1 MATKKAARRPTKK
14 SAQPSSEESVEK
26 SAKKKTTKAP
36 RERLSAEKMS
46 AQHREISISEFF
58 TKNRHLLGFDNA
70 SRALLTSVKEA
81 VDNSLDACEEAG
93 ILPDLKVVIEPLQ
106 EGRYRMTVEDNGP
119 GIVKS
124 SLPKVFGKLLY
135 GSKFHR
141 MRQSRGQQGIGIS
154 AAGMYGQLTTGQ
166 PVHVISKTGKGRKAY
181 ALDIRIDTAANKPL
195 IQNETE
201 AEWPDKEHG
210 TAVSIEMEASYK
222 GGKRSIDEFL
232 QDVAF
237 ANPHLRLEYWP
248 PGKKPVVY
256 PRIRPEL
263 PPESKEIKP
272 HPYGVELGLLMRMM
286 QQSSATTVSNFMQ
299 AEFSRVSAAVAQE
312 ILEKAKVSARL
323 APNKITREQAEK
335 VYRAIADTKIKA
347 PPTNCLAPIGEAAML
362 EGLQGLLVQQHIQAE
377 EAKLRRKAEEAG
389 APLDEDAAEQAEA
402 KVTEAL
408 QAVKRVADEDDEEAE
423 AFEPSQNGAGPA
435 SGSVG
440 GEKMPLPKAGVIELF
455 GHQAFLTAVT
465 RGPRVYRGNPF
476 QVEAALA
483 YGGELA
489 GDQLAQVYRFANRV
503 PLLYQQGACAM
514 TQAVVRTNW
523 KSYDVDQ
530 SRGALP
536 AGPLIVMVHIA
547 SVWVPFTSEAKE
559 AVAHYDEIIGELKF
573 ALQEC
578 GRRLARHIRR
588 KRRIADAEKKQRYI
602 EKYIP
607 HIGFALQDILGLN
620 DKRRDDVVEELTG
633 ILERSRRM

>member
-1 MATKKAARRPTKK
+1 MAKKKAAPRPAKK
-14 SAQPSSEESVEK
+14 STSKGKAKSSKAKTKAATDSKATESRG
-26 SAKKKTTKAP
+26 KKKPPA

-46 AQHREISISEFF
+46 EQHREISISEFF

-93 ILPDLKVVIEPLQ
+93 ILPEIKVVLAQ
-106 EGRYRMTVEDNGP
+106 TQDNRYRMTVEDNGP

-181 ALDIRIDTAANKPL
+181 ALDIRIDTASNKPVIL
-195 IQNETE
+195 NDREE
-201 AEWPDKEHG
+201 EWLEKNHG
-210 TAVSIEMEASYK
+210 TVVSIEMEASYK

-248 PGKKPVVY
+248 PNKKPIVY
-256 PRIRPEL
+256 PRISNEL
-263 PPESKEIKP
+263 PPETKEIKP
-272 HPYGVELGLLMRMM
+272 HPYGVELGLMLRM
-286 QQSSATTVSNFMQ
+286 AHVSKSHSLSGFLQ
-299 AEFSRVSAAVAQE
+299 AEFSRVSTAVADE
-312 ILEKAKVSARL
+312 ILGKAELDGEMRPKDVRREHAERL
-323 APNKITREQAEK
+323 HN
-335 VYRAIADTKIKA
+335 AIADTKIMS

-362 EGLQGLLVQQHIQAE
+362 EGLKGLLVQQHIQAE
-377 EAKLRRKAEEAG
+377 EAKLRRKAEADG
-389 APLDEDAAEQAEA
+389 QPLAEDAAEQAEA

-408 QAVKRVADEDDEEAE
+408 EAVKKVATEDDEDAGAE
-423 AFEPSQNGAGPA
+423 
-435 SGSVG
+435 V
-440 GEKMPLPKAGVIELF
+440 PKAGVIELF

-465 RGPRVYRGNPF
+465 RGPKVYRGNPF

-483 YGGELA
+483 WGGELP

-514 TQAVVRTNW
+514 TQSVVRTNW

-530 SRGALP
+530 ARGALP
-536 AGPLIVMVHIA
+536 LGPLIVMVHIA

-559 AVAHYDEIIGELKF
+559 AVAHYDEIISELKF

-588 KRRIADAEKKQRYI
+588 KRRIADAEKKQKYI

-607 HIGFALQDILGLN
+607 HIGLAVQEILGIN
-620 DKRRDDVVEELTG
+620 DTRRDEMVDELTG
-633 ILERSRRM
+633 ILERSRKM